1 MSLSTLRPTQ
11 PTDLTQLS
19 DFLRQRKGRQ
29 GAFPA
34 SLTEPMLLSVARDLR
49 SLEEGDDVE
58 PAPSIA
64 APMML
69 VICLVLGTAKPGAKK
84 DEMTVSESALWEL
97 MRVYQWAV
105 EREIVTRITGI
116 GGDDEESLL
125 EQLSL
130 VAHH

>member
-1 MSLSTLRPTQ
+1 MNLSTLRPTQ
-11 PTDLTQLS
+11 PTDLAQLS
-19 DFLRQRKGRQ
+19 DSLRQKKWRQ
-29 GAFPA
+29 GALPA

-58 PAPSIA
+58 PPPSIA

-69 VICLVLGTAKPGAKK
+69 VMCLVLGSSKPSAEEDG
-84 DEMTVSESALWEL
+84 MTVSESALWDL
-97 MRVYQWAV
+97 MRIYQWAV

-130 VAHH
+130 AAHH

>member
-11 PTDLTQLS
+11 PTDLSQLTA
-19 DFLRQRKGRQ
+19 FLNLKNGRH
-29 GAFPA
+29 GALPA
-34 SLTEPMLLSVARDLR
+34 SLTEPMLLSIARDLR
-49 SLEEGDDVE
+49 SLEEGSDIE

-69 VICLVLGTAKPGAKK
+69 VMCLVLGSTKPGTKK
-84 DEMTVSESALWEL
+84 DEMTVSENALWDL
-97 MRVYQWAV
+97 MNIYRWAV

-130 VAHH
+130 AAQH

>member
-11 PTDLTQLS
+11 PTDLSQLTA
-19 DFLRQRKGRQ
+19 FLNLKNGRH
-29 GAFPA
+29 GALPA

-58 PAPSIA
+58 PVPSIA

-69 VICLVLGTAKPGAKK
+69 VICLVMGSAKPGSKK
-84 DEMTVSESALWEL
+84 DELTLSESALWDL

-105 EREIVTRITGI
+105 EREIVTRITGV
-116 GGDDEESLL
+116 GGDDEDSLL
-125 EQLSL
+125 EKLSL

>member
-1 MSLSTLRPTQ
+1 MNLSTLRPTQ
-11 PTDLTQLS
+11 PTDLVQLS
-19 DFLRQRKGRQ
+19 ESLRQKKWRQ
-29 GAFPA
+29 GALPA

-49 SLEEGDDVE
+49 SLEEGSDIE

-69 VICLVLGTAKPGAKK
+69 VMCLVLGSTKPGTKK
-84 DEMTVSESALWEL
+84 DEMRVSESALWDL
-97 MRVYQWAV
+97 MRIYRWAV

-130 VAHH
+130 AAQH